1 MHGKIVQYSHSTG
14 VGIIIN
20 AHRKLFDFKLT
31 NWHDKTRIPEIN
43 LLVEF
48 RLDDENN
55 NNVIYLKSSKY
66 QEFDKD
72 SIIKERDFWKT
83 QSDEE
88 LEKVENSVFENLI
101 EETYKKTD
109 YAILNN
115 IKTSI
120 SIDLFIKYHFE
131 NETKIIKHALKLPID
146 GYEVLDYRVVTRF
159 LTRTLDSLIYTEKR
173 ITKDT
178 FSLYLQLYSK
188 LQYYT
193 TGFYKAQQETKKV
206 FREVFLTQ
214 QLYYIAARQKLT
226 NIKDDLLMFENKERT
241 LKSQINNINNR
252 LANNDPNAQMTL
264 REKLEKS
271 ISQHKEAMTNIQ
283 NLSKLKE
290 RLEKLLLLFE
300 KTYEKEFIEKFD
312 KIKGQIF
319 EHIKNAINITITSL
333 DNRMWQLGMASE
345 PIKNHFFK
353 LPASY
358 AFCILAFIQQYLKTL
373 DVNKLSDNDRLLN
386 IYINLY
392 KERNTKRIL
401 LISNNE
407 KIKFGLKIKILSF
420 YKDFMVTSIDKKMEY
435 EILVTNNKFDFVVID
450 LKMSNNP
457 VEMITFGKSKKIN
470 KNAKFIIY
478 DVDQIV

>member
-1 MHGKIVQYSHSTG
+1 M
-14 VGIIIN
+14 
-20 AHRKLFDFKLT
+20 
-31 NWHDKTRIPEIN
+31 
-43 LLVEF
+43 
-48 RLDDENN
+48 
-55 NNVIYLKSSKY
+55 
-66 QEFDKD
+66 
-72 SIIKERDFWKT
+72 
-83 QSDEE
+83 
-88 LEKVENSVFENLI
+88 
-101 EETYKKTD
+101 
-109 YAILNN
+109 
-115 IKTSI
+115 
-120 SIDLFIKYHFE
+120 
-131 NETKIIKHALKLPID
+131 
-146 GYEVLDYRVVTRF
+146 LDYRVVTRF